1 MNKVEEEGSIFF
13 ESRRSV
19 QKLNALVFGRD
30 ARLQPEDSPGAEARC
45 NVNQIFV
52 KLVQAVCRNAD
63 TVPRASQ
70 VKDTQPTSL
79 NLWLRPYCRFPL
91 IRHDWPG
98 NIRELQNFI
107 ERAVI
112 LSRETMLLA
121 PVEEL
126 KSSVGLAIA
135 SPITLEQAESNHIL
149 HTLRETNWVIG
160 GPKGAAARL
169 GLKRTTLISKMR
181 RLRLSRPL

>member
-1 MNKVEEEGSIFF
+1 MVLDKQFRSDLYYRLNVFPIRVPPLRQRREDIPPLVRAFVDHCARRMNKQIDLVPDE
-13 ESRRSV
+13 V
-19 QKLNALVFGRD
+19 MAALV
-30 ARLQPEDSPGAEARC
+30 
-45 NVNQIFV
+45 
-52 KLVQAVCRNAD
+52 
-63 TVPRASQ
+63 
-70 VKDTQPTSL
+70 
-79 NLWLRPYCRFPL
+79 
-91 IRHDWPG
+91 RHDWPG

-112 LSRETMLLA
+112 LTRETMLLA

>member
-1 MNKVEEEGSIFF
+1 MNKRIDLIPAEVMA
-13 ESRRSV
+13 
-19 QKLNALVFGRD
+19 ALI
-30 ARLQPEDSPGAEARC
+30 E
-45 NVNQIFV
+45 
-52 KLVQAVCRNAD
+52 
-63 TVPRASQ
+63 
-70 VKDTQPTSL
+70 
-79 NLWLRPYCRFPL
+79 
-91 IRHDWPG
+91 HDWPG

-126 KSSVGLAIA
+126 KSSFGLPTAD
-135 SPITLEQAESNHIL
+135 PITLEQAQSNHIL

-160 GPKGAAARL
+160 GPRGAAARL

-181 RLRLSRPL
+181 RLRLSRPLSEMTECPVC